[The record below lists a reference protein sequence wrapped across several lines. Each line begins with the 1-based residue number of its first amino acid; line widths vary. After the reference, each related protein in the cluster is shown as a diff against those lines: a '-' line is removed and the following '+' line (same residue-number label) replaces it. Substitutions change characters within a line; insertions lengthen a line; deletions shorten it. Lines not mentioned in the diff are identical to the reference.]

1 MTTMGRRHNGHKW
14 SIAFYNPKEERR
26 AHELVRVAQDKKR
39 RTPRH
44 ENAPNSRYFQKGMG

>member
-14 SIAFYNPKEERR
+14 SIAFYDPKEERR
-26 AHELVRVAQDKKR
+26 ARELVRVAQDKKR

-44 ENAPNSRYFQKGMG
+44 ENAPNGRYFQKGMG